1 MRWTWGGV
9 LVAVLV
15 VIIVRAMF
23 ASDSRDG
30 KARSDSAGP
39 SADGAG
45 EVQSAGGTGVPQST
59 PTPRGTD
66 GVAVGSLAE
75 LEVAEAR
82 GDFLGTMTPEQA
94 WHSISQIRAEPFPPA
109 VLNHLTTIL
118 PRLAS
123 ERDRIWAA
131 AILYRYGRK
140 EGIEYLRRVVK
151 A

>member
-1 MRWTWGGV
+1 M
-9 LVAVLV
+9 AVLV

-94 WHSISQIRAEPFPPA
+94 WHSISQIRAEPFP
-109 VLNHLTTIL
+109 
-118 PRLAS
+118 
-123 ERDRIWAA
+123 
-131 AILYRYGRK
+131 
-140 EGIEYLRRVVK
+140 RRS
-151 A
+151 

>member
-9 LVAVLV
+9 LVALLV
-15 VIIVRAMF
+15 VIIVWARF

-45 EVQSAGGTGVPQST
+45 EVQSAGGTGVLQST

-82 GDFLGTMTPEQA
+82 GAFLGTMTPEQA
-94 WHSISQIRAEPFPPA
+94 WHLSAPFRNPWKVA
-109 VLNHLTTIL
+109 GLKTTIL
-118 PRLAS
+118 PCSWGAFSSGLSASVSSFFRFSSRLS
-123 ERDRIWAA
+123 
-131 AILYRYGRK
+131 
-140 EGIEYLRRVVK
+140 RRV
-151 A
+151 